1 MVSKHNL
8 PAVSAIGKQG
18 ALSIDFVMNYTLPYK
33 RVRTFTVIYLVIL
46 DNNEYTFI
54 YTTKTLPVYSIVG
67 KNEGG
72 YRWFD
77 PFGRPICY

>member
-8 PAVSAIGKQG
+8 PAVSDIGKQR
-18 ALSIDFVMNYTLPYK
+18 AFSLDFVMNYTLPNK

-67 KNEGG
+67 KK
-72 YRWFD
+72 
-77 PFGRPICY
+77 